1 MMHFKKAALVL
12 LLLCVAFGT
21 VVAQGAMAD
30 IKPATYTWVAGGM
43 GGGWYTV
50 AGGFAN
56 LVNQKE
62 PRITIKV
69 VPGGGLTNPIMLS
82 QGDADMAWGV
92 AWLDKAAYIGMA
104 PLFKQPY
111 TSLNSIAGALSA
123 DRYHLLAAKDQ
134 NVTTIEEFAKK
145 IKNGEKLKVAGPMT
159 GTSEFVLIG
168 NVLAYYGVS
177 FDMIK
182 KNGGTFTQAIY
193 GDMTSL
199 YKDRHVDYALTCVG
213 LPAAIITEMSIGR
226 PSILMSVSDACVDHF
241 ASTTGLVTRASGLA
255 VVPGGTYP
263 GMSNDIQALAHATE
277 ILVSP
282 KMPEAVVYAMTKIL
296 NENKAF
302 LVQMGASYEVFN
314 PKTTALQVQVPLHPG
329 AVRYYKE
336 VGTIK

>member
-1 MMHFKKAALVL
+1 MKKGIRIVAALL
-12 LLLCVAFGT
+12 FLCACAGLAI
-21 VVAQGAMAD
+21 AQAD

-56 LVNQKE
+56 LVNEKE

-82 QGDADMAWGV
+82 QGDADIAWGV
-92 AWLDKAAYIGMA
+92 AWLDKAAFSGQA
-104 PLFKQPY
+104 PLFKTAY
-111 TSLNSIAGALSA
+111 KNLCSIAGALSA
-123 DRYHLLAAKDQ
+123 DRYHFLAAKDQ
-134 NVTTIEEFAKK
+134 NVTTVEEFAKK

-159 GTSEFVLIG
+159 GTSEYVLIG
-168 NVLAYYGVS
+168 NVLAYYGAS

-182 KNGGTFTQAIY
+182 KNGGSFVQAVY

-213 LPAAIITEMSIGR
+213 LPAAIITEMSLGR
-226 PSILMSVSDACVDHF
+226 PSILMAVSDACVDHF
-241 ASTTGLVTRASGLA
+241 AETTGLVTKASGLA
-255 VVPGGTYP
+255 VIPGGTYA
-263 GMSNDIQALAHATE
+263 GMPNNIQALAHATE

-302 LVQMGASYEVFN
+302 LVQMGASYQVFD
-314 PKTTALQVQVPLHPG
+314 PKTTATAVQVPLHPG
-329 AVRYYKE
+329 AARYYKE